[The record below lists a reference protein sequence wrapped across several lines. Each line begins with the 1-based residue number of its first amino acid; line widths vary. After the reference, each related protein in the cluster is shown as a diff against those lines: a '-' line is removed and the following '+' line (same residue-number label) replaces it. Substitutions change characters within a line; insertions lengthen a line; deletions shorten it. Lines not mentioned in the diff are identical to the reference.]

1 MVSVLTSSAVSKA
14 LLFLALC
21 SVWLLPD
28 LALAKHAGILPGTT
42 SSMGWSKAYTETIIN
57 QAWATGGAPNIS
69 DAFTINGLLGPSYK
83 LQLLNKRPP
92 NAKFDM
98 SARSY
103 ATFDNTTSIRVLKYE
118 KSAPAPNSNNKEH
131 LPT

>member
-83 LQLLNKRPP
+83 LQLLNKRIANHTLKPF
-92 NAKFDM
+92 KTDIVL
-98 SARSY
+98 
-103 ATFDNTTSIRVLKYE
+103 TTPGQTPKRQVRYVS
-118 KSAPAPNSNNKEH
+118 
-131 LPT
+131 